1 MDADQNSSSPAAVP
15 APAARRE
22 RNWKDMVLSLA
33 AIMVPL
39 ALMVAYYQFFL
50 DGADPIARDV
60 TPSVQSARAS
70 GAFPVL
76 VPTGLSEEWSATTS
90 SFGTVDGGQSLRIG
104 YVSPS
109 GGAVLLV
116 ESSVP
121 AERLLP
127 AELTTGARPGAP
139 VTIDGQQWQSYSAR
153 ANETALVLLTP
164 DRTIVIVGTADAGEL
179 RELADSLA

>member
-1 MDADQNSSSPAAVP
+1 MDADQNSSSPAAAP
-15 APAARRE
+15 PPAARRE

-50 DGADPIARDV
+50 DGADPIARDT
-60 TPSVQSARAS
+60 TPAVQSARAS

-76 VPTGLSEEWSATTS
+76 APTGLHDGWSATTS
-90 SFGTVDGGQSLRIG
+90 SFGTVEGGKSLRIG

-121 AERLLP
+121 AETLLP
-127 AELTTGARPGAP
+127 AELTTGARPGEP

-153 ANETALVLLTP
+153 ASETALVLLTP
-164 DRTIVIVGTADAGEL
+164 DRTIVIVGTAERAEL
-179 RELADSLA
+179 QELADSLA